1 MTNRQPPPQERY
13 LQTRGGSSPV
23 RTPFHSDGSCKRPS
37 TIAATLLCAISIFLD
52 EKERAI
58 VVKCLKM
65 SAWRLKKRKK
75 KRFWWWHSCRPPLF
89 LLPAKVNSP
98 VRNLNCAALMGQ
110 GSQSKADPADGFH
123 LQRTCLESTKTI
135 TWSRE
140 SQTRIRAKCKNKVDL
155 HNS

>member
-1 MTNRQPPPQERY
+1 M
-13 LQTRGGSSPV
+13 

-75 KRFWWWHSCRPPLF
+75 NDSDDGILAVLRCFSFQLKLT
-89 LLPAKVNSP
+89 LL
-98 VRNLNCAALMGQ
+98 
-110 GSQSKADPADGFH
+110 
-123 LQRTCLESTKTI
+123 
-135 TWSRE
+135 
-140 SQTRIRAKCKNKVDL
+140 
-155 HNS
+155 